1 MASSSINHI
10 VRRHTFSY
18 EDVPRLKSMAHHHD
32 RSRAQLDGRILSCP
46 ALSTREAPARRRASG
61 NGIDEESRWTW
72 KLSEDAVRP
81 LPIYQ
86 DIDRA
91 HLELSMSTETILAR
105 VANFMRVKSIS
116 CFFHPEAS
124 KIDCRTQS
132 LLRFEVY
139 FWRRSDS
146 SKVILELQ
154 RRQGCAI
161 EMHGLRRGLFYAVL
175 SGEEPN
181 SDAMG
186 RCATVSRKSICP
198 LIQKLYQ
205 EDTNMKT
212 SEAESQKEA
221 CNEDLEMCRNL
232 LESNL
237 EDQNRLGM
245 ESLLFLT
252 DTTVVTTTTALQVA
266 RALVLDQ
273 GVCAESLRDELLFHF
288 RVVKSVEDRDDLWPN
303 EDDSFNYEESRNVAA
318 MHNLALR
325 ALRNALK
332 LIAGLDGIDSEDIDL
347 SSDFWKTILASISY
361 NIKEAIRLPQEA
373 ALSAKCIALL
383 EQIAHEDASRWIE
396 NNLLPALIQA
406 YKFGKAHNLEL
417 EQESASL
424 LRRFS

>member
-1 MASSSINHI
+1 MASSRINHI
-10 VRRHTFSY
+10 ERRHTF
-18 EDVPRLKSMAHHHD
+18 EDVPKLRSMARHHHLN
-32 RSRAQLDGRILSCP
+32 RAQLDGRIVSWP
-46 ALSTREAPARRRASG
+46 ALSTREAPARRCTSG
-61 NGIDEESRWTW
+61 NGIDEEARWTW

-86 DIDRA
+86 SLDRA
-91 HLELSMSTETILAR
+91 RLELSMSIETLLAR
-105 VANFMRVKSIS
+105 VANFMRVKSIL

-132 LLRFEVY
+132 MLHFGVY
-139 FWRRSDS
+139 FWRRSD

-154 RRQGCAI
+154 RRQGCVI

-198 LIQKLYQ
+198 LIRKLYQ
-205 EDTNMKT
+205 EDTKMKT

-221 CNEDLEMCRNL
+221 CNEDLEMCHNL

-252 DTTVVTTTTALQVA
+252 DTAVVTTTTALQVA
-266 RALVLDQ
+266 RALVLCQ
-273 GVCAESLRDELLFHF
+273 GLYAESLRDELLFYF
-288 RVVKSVEDRDDLWPN
+288 RVVKSVEDRDDTWPN
-303 EDDSFNYEESRNVAA
+303 EKDMSFNYDESHNVAA

-325 ALRNALK
+325 ALRNALQ
-332 LIAGLDGIDSEDIDL
+332 LIVGLDGVDSEDIDL
-347 SSDFWKTILASISY
+347 SSDFWKTILGSISH

-373 ALSAKCIALL
+373 ALSAKCIPLL
-383 EQIAHEDASRWIE
+383 EQIACEDASRWIE

-406 YKFGKAHNLEL
+406 YKFGQAHNLEL
-417 EQESASL
+417 EQECGSL